1 MAKDKENADVKEL
14 LREIFRQKKRIAK
27 GYGKR

>member
-1 MAKDKENADVKEL
+1 MAKGKENADVRAL
-14 LREIFRQKKRIAK
+14 LREIFRQKKRLAK